1 MVQTSVELLY
11 DSSIQTLLS
20 KWCFE
25 FLLGL
30 LSPIPLTPASAKGFL
45 LLTRSQPPLFTLLP
59 LPSFIYPPNL
69 RQDAPGPDC
78 TGFEGLLRVP
88 IATGPPGEVG
98 QSVPLGF

>member
-30 LSPIPLTPASAKGFL
+30 LSPIPLTPASAEGFL
-45 LLTRSQPPLFTLLP
+45 LLTRSQPPLHPPSRSP
-59 LPSFIYPPNL
+59 LSSIPLTSDRTSLAQTVLALKGY
-69 RQDAPGPDC
+69 C
-78 TGFEGLLRVP
+78 GFL
-88 IATGPPGEVG
+88 
-98 QSVPLGF
+98 